1 MSPSHKKKRKG
12 VLSDSDDDDVD
23 EAPKKRAKI
32 TDSDHEGEDLEAEV
46 VEPEAKPEGEEG
58 EPQPDAD
65 RPVVDAGDSEDEGVR
80 DEGGR
85 SDAINDFELMLMRKK
100 EEKGKRRKKNDI
112 DLINDNDDLIAQ
124 LLQQMRHAAEED
136 RMLNKENKPATK
148 KIAILKHAMS
158 QLIKKDLQL
167 AFLEHNVLNVLTDW
181 LAPLPNK
188 SLPCLQIR
196 ESILKLLSDFPCIEK
211 SYLKQSG
218 IGKAVM
224 YLYKHPRETKWNRER
239 AGKLISEWARPI
251 FNLSTDFKAMTRE
264 EREERELK
272 SAPKHKRKPAPEQQA
287 QGSSTS
293 KKGLPFTEADKGA
306 LRPGDKGWVQR
317 ARVPMPSDKEYFVR
331 PKSTSD
337 VDMRVITKK
346 KMNRYEQHLKKFID
360 AKRLKSSRRA
370 VEISIEG
377 RKMAL

>member
-1 MSPSHKKKRKG
+1 M
-12 VLSDSDDDDVD
+12 LSDSDDEDVGID
-23 EAPKKRAKI
+23 KSAKKRAKI
-32 TDSDHEGEDLEAEV
+32 TDSDHEGEDLDEV
-46 VEPEAKPEGEEG
+46 PVEEEAKAEEG
-58 EPQPDAD
+58 QEEPQTSAI
-65 RPVVDAGDSEDEGVR
+65 VDAGDSEDEGIREDGGSGR
-80 DEGGR
+80 DFV
-85 SDAINDFELMLMRKK
+85 NDFELMLARKK
-100 EEKGKRRKKNDI
+100 EEKGKRRKRNDI

-136 RMLNKENKPATK
+136 RQLNKENRPATK

-239 AGKLISEWARPI
+239 AGRLISEWARPI
-251 FNLSTDFKAMTRE
+251 FNLSTDFKAMTKE
-264 EREERELK
+264 ERREREMKQMPKKRK
-272 SAPKHKRKPAPEQQA
+272 SAPDQA
-287 QGSSTS
+287 GQSGSTS

-331 PKSTSD
+331 PQSTSD
-337 VDMRVITKK
+337 VDMSRITKK

-360 AKRLKSSRRA
+360 AKRLKQSRRA

>member
-1 MSPSHKKKRKG
+1 M
-12 VLSDSDDDDVD
+12 LSDSED
-23 EAPKKRAKI
+23 EGGSAAAADKTPKKRAKI
-32 TDSDHEGEDLEAEV
+32 TDSDHEGEELEEAAAAAAEGAEATEGDAEK
-46 VEPEAKPEGEEG
+46 EPVP
-58 EPQPDAD
+58 D
-65 RPVVDAGDSEDEGVR
+65 RPLVDEGDSDDEGVR
-80 DEGGR
+80 EGRGADFA
-85 SDAINDFELMLMRKK
+85 SDFDLMLARKR
-100 EEKGKRRKKNDI
+100 EEKTKRRKKNDI

-124 LLQQMRHAAEED
+124 MLQQMRQAAEDD
-136 RMLNKENKPATK
+136 RILNQENQPATK
-148 KIAILKHAMS
+148 KIAILKYSMS

-188 SLPCLQIR
+188 ALPCLQIR
-196 ESILKLLSDFPCIEK
+196 ESILKLLSDFPCIDK

-264 EREERELK
+264 ERLEREEK
-272 SAPKHKRKPAPEQQA
+272 SHQGRSKSKAAPEP
-287 QGSSTS
+287 QGQSSSS

-317 ARVPMPSDKEYFVR
+317 ARVPMPSDKEYVVR

-337 VDMRVITKK
+337 VDMSRITKK
-346 KMNRYEQHLKKFID
+346 KMNRYEKHLKKFID

>member
-1 MSPSHKKKRKG
+1 MSPANRKKRSG
-12 VLSDSDDDDVD
+12 ILSDSDDEGDVD
-23 EAPKKRAKI
+23 KAPKKRAKI
-32 TDSDHEGEDLEAEV
+32 TDSDHEGEDLE
-46 VEPEAKPEGEEG
+46 EAAPEEG
-58 EPQPDAD
+58 PVEEEKEELQTSAD
-65 RPVVDAGDSEDEGVR
+65 RPLVDAGDSDDDVVR
-80 DEGGR
+80 EGGGEFV
-85 SDAINDFELMLMRKK
+85 SDFEMMLARKR
-100 EEKGKRRKKNDI
+100 EEKSKRRKRNDI

-124 LLQQMRHAAEED
+124 LLQQMRQAAEDD
-136 RMLNKENKPATK
+136 RILNQEGRPATK
-148 KIAILKHAMS
+148 KIAILKYAMS

-196 ESILKLLSDFPCIEK
+196 ESILKLLSDFPSIDR

-218 IGKAVM
+218 VGKAVM

-264 EREERELK
+264 ERQERELASLGGKKPK
-272 SAPKHKRKPAPEQQA
+272 SAPEP
-287 QGSSTS
+287 QGQSSST

-317 ARVPMPSDKEYFVR
+317 ARVPMPSDKEYVVR

-337 VDMRVITKK
+337 VDMSRITKK
-346 KMNRYEQHLKKFID
+346 KMNRYEKHLKKFID